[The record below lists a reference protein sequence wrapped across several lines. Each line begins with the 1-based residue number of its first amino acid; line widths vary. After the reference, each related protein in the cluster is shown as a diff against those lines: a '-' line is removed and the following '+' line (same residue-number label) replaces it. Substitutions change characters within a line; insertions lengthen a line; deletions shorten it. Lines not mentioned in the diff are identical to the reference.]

1 MSHTGSAAMCHGTA
15 VTTRRTTASADR
27 QLMPVPAVVR
37 LGSHPVALWCSRAA
51 APQRAAVDSADAHRC
66 ARVMPRTQHPTSAC
80 TNGAGPHTR
89 WPPGSTTTVH
99 STTAA
104 ERRLLRAYTKD
115 TQRRARTSACGHE
128 SATYKEHGPARARDG
143 RTQRVQLQ
151 RVRGAFTLVCAV
163 NKASRRSQRTLRTPR
178 APKALGVTRSVTP
191 RRSDRASTPA
201 SPRTRH
207 RG

>member
-66 ARVMPRTQHPTSAC
+66 ARVMPRTQHPTSTC
-80 TNGAGPHTR
+80 TKQAHTHDGR
-89 WPPGSTTTVH
+89 QARRRRST
-99 STTAA
+99 
-104 ERRLLRAYTKD
+104 RR
-115 TQRRARTSACGHE
+115 RRPNVGCSARTRRTPNAGL
-128 SATYKEHGPARARDG
+128 ARAHAGTNQQHIKSTAPRAPA
-143 RTQRVQLQ
+143 TVAHS
-151 RVRGAFTLVCAV
+151 VCSCSSCAGAFTLVCAV
-163 NKASRRSQRTLRTPR
+163 NKASRRSQHTLRTPR

-201 SPRTRH
+201 SPRTRP

>member
-80 TNGAGPHTR
+80 TMERVPHEAHDGRRLDDDGPLDDGGR
-89 WPPGSTTTVH
+89 
-99 STTAA
+99 A
-104 ERRLLRAYTKD
+104 RLLRAYTKD

-143 RTQRVQLQ
+143 QRVQH
-151 RVRGAFTLVCAV
+151 RVRGCFHTSL
-163 NKASRRSQRTLRTPR
+163 RRE
-178 APKALGVTRSVTP
+178 
-191 RRSDRASTPA
+191 
-201 SPRTRH
+201 
-207 RG
+207 